1 MQYLMNLSETWEN
14 FLINLNHLEHWEK
27 TIFPLLSHEIL
38 L

>member
-1 MQYLMNLSETWEN
+1 MQYLINLSETWEN
-14 FLINLNHLEHWEK
+14 FLINLNRLEHWEK